1 MPEFAI
7 ANLGPVTANSQLQTN
22 NFTNA
27 NMCLRFKICI
37 FELLFLHLHL

>member
-7 ANLGPVTANSQLQTN
+7 TNLGPVAANSQLQTS
-22 NFTNA
+22 NFTNV